1 MISTEKAN
9 EILNDLFRPNGTSG
23 VKYLGFSTTEPS
35 LSTSGTIDNFAEPAD
50 STGYIR
56 LELGDGGE
64 SLGLNAASGAKITNT
79 KYNLSFPVPDKGK
92 SYGSA
97 VAIGFFGGKTG
108 GAPYFVAKLKEP
120 VALGTKA
127 TLVIYKNDFT
137 TTLTAT
143 ETTNTA
149 TTEDASGTE

>member
-9 EILNDLFRPNGTSG
+9 EILNDLFRPEGT
-23 VKYLGFSTTEPS
+23 VRYLGFSTTEPS
-35 LSTSGTIDNFAEPAD
+35 LSTGGEIINFNEPAD
-50 STGYIR
+50 STGYLR
-56 LELGDGGE
+56 LKMD
-64 SLGLNAASGAKITNT
+64 SSASSGLDVASGAKITNT
-79 KYNLSFPVPDKGK
+79 EYNLSFPVPNKGK

-97 VAIGFFGGKTG
+97 VAIGFFEGKTD
-108 GAPYFVAKLKEP
+108 GAPYFAAKLKEP

-149 TTEDASGTE
+149 TTEGASGTE